1 MKQFAAIILSAIILN
16 SFGFSQTIL
25 PIEHPFNPDSDG
37 DEFVAVSDVLMSI
50 ASYDTDYSVEPMM
63 VDSITFEEAMQRVLQ
78 KLDSLLSTTGTSV
91 VIEDT
96 NDGSDVDGN
105 SVTTDSTW
113 ACGDP
118 VNYWG

>member
-1 MKQFAAIILSAIILN
+1 MKQFAAIMLSAIILN

-25 PIEHPFNPDSDG
+25 PLEHPFNPDSDG

-96 NDGSDVDGN
+96 NDGSDVDDN
-105 SVTTDSTW
+105 SVTTDLSLIHI
-113 ACGDP
+113 
-118 VNYWG
+118 

>member
-1 MKQFAAIILSAIILN
+1 MKQFAAIILNAIILN
-16 SFGFSQTIL
+16 SIGFSQTIL
-25 PIEHPFNPDSDG
+25 PIEFPFNPDSDG

-78 KLDSLLSTTGTSV
+78 KLDSLLSTTWTSV

-96 NDGSDVDGN
+96 NDGLAWMA
-105 SVTTDSTW
+105 TTSLQIALMW
-113 ACGDP
+113 RPQILG
-118 VNYWG
+118 VSI